1 MQAGLLNRRITIQSP
16 SATQDEYGQLT
27 PQWDDLIHTWAS
39 IRAATSKEVFAAS
52 GFTSE
57 VSHIITIR
65 YRPAVTIRSK
75 YRALFNGRVFNI
87 QTVTDPDES
96 KAQLKLLCLEIN
108 DGQ

>member
-1 MQAGLLNRRITIQSP
+1 MQAGPLNRRITIQSP
-16 SATQDEYGQLT
+16 SATQDQYGQLAQ
-27 PQWDDLIHTWAS
+27 QWDDLIHTWGS

-65 YRPAVTIRSK
+65 YRPAVTIKSN
-75 YRALFNGRVFNI
+75 YRVLFNGRVFNI
-87 QTVTDPDES
+87 QAVSDPDES
-96 KAQLKLLCLEIN
+96 KVQLNLLCLETN